1 MSEDAWKR
9 RFDRERKV
17 RKEAEALLEAKALE
31 LFQANV
37 KLKEEMEKRSE
48 QERMLIQ
55 QSKMSAMGEMIGSIA
70 HQWRQ
75 PLNVV
80 SLLIADMLEAYEYGD
95 LDEGYLKD
103 VQKDI
108 MENIKFMSDTI
119 DDFRNFFQISNQKV
133 LFSIKEV
140 IDEVLRLYFHENKD
154 LNIDIKMEEITLEE
168 LTILGLK
175 NEFKQVVL
183 NLLNNS
189 KDILLERNITDKWI
203 FIEFSQ
209 SEDSINITFEDSGGG
224 IPTEIIDKIFQPYFT
239 TKHEDR
245 GTGIG
250 LYMSKTIIEDNMS
263 GTISV
268 SNTDIGAKFIISFP
282 K

>member
-17 RKEAEALLEAKALE
+17 RKEAEMLLEAKALE

-48 QERMLIQ
+48 QERVLIQ

-80 SLLIADMLEAYEYGD
+80 SLLVADMLEAYEYGD
-95 LDEGYLKD
+95 LDEEYLKD
-103 VQKDI
+103 VQRDI

-119 DDFRNFFQISNQKV
+119 DDFRNFFQVSNQKI

-140 IDEVLRLYFHENKD
+140 VDEVLRLYFHESKD
-154 LNIDIKMEEITLEE
+154 LNIDIKMEKITLEE

-209 SEDSINITFEDSGGG
+209 SEDSINISFEDSGGG
-224 IPTEIIDKIFQPYFT
+224 IPIEIIDKIFQPYFT

-268 SNTDIGAKFIISFP
+268 SNTDIGAKFVISFP